1 MRHWFWKGESLFKR
15 LLFVDKEISSLER
28 FQSSCRVEVI
38 NRLYDIYVVKLSV
51 MYYIHVNT

>member
-15 LLFVDKEISSLER
+15 LLFVDKKISSLER

-51 MYYIHVNT
+51 MYYIHVNA